1 MLFVYLYMKTST
13 RKLVFRGADQ
23 NQQMLFPPALE
34 DFIPEDHPV
43 RLVNKI
49 VDSLDLDFV
58 YKLYDPSGAAA
69 YSPKIM
75 IKILFFAYMQ
85 NIYSSRKIEAA
96 CKENVNFMWL
106 ASGQKPDHNTINNF
120 RSQRMKKIIRKLF
133 TEIVLLLNQA
143 GQLSIKDIYTDGTKL
158 EANANKYTFVWG
170 KAINTRKEKMLKR
183 LNELWDYA
191 ESVSRQEIMEVR
203 PKTTEELS
211 PERIKS
217 IIDELNNSLKDQ
229 DIDLKKKAQIKY
241 AQKHFP
247 ANLERYK
254 RQEAELK
261 GRNSYS
267 KTDPDATFMRMKE
280 DHMKNG
286 QLKAGY
292 NWQISTNNQFI
303 VNYSVHQTAGDST
316 TLIDHLHDFQ
326 ENYGIMPEE
335 ITADAGYGSEE
346 NYKFA
351 EDHDI
356 EGFIKYNYFHKEQ
369 KEKFK
374 KDIKQVDNLHYNKE
388 KDCYYCPR
396 GQEMQKI
403 GEKTIETSTG
413 FEQNISFY
421 KAQSCTGCAM
431 RGSCHKARGKR
442 IIQVNHSLR
451 EIRRKAREKL
461 KSEEGIKKRS
471 RRPIE
476 PEAVFGNIKHNK
488 NFKRLMLRGLEKVQ
502 IELGI
507 LAIAHN
513 LSKIVA

>member
-1 MLFVYLYMKTST
+1 MKTST

-229 DIDLKKKAQIKY
+229 DIDLKKK
-241 AQKHFP
+241 
-247 ANLERYK
+247 
-254 RQEAELK
+254 LK
-261 GRNSYS
+261 
-267 KTDPDATFMRMKE
+267 
-280 DHMKNG
+280 
-286 QLKAGY
+286 
-292 NWQISTNNQFI
+292 
-303 VNYSVHQTAGDST
+303 
-316 TLIDHLHDFQ
+316 
-326 ENYGIMPEE
+326 
-335 ITADAGYGSEE
+335 
-346 NYKFA
+346 
-351 EDHDI
+351 
-356 EGFIKYNYFHKEQ
+356 
-369 KEKFK
+369 
-374 KDIKQVDNLHYNKE
+374 
-388 KDCYYCPR
+388 
-396 GQEMQKI
+396 
-403 GEKTIETSTG
+403 
-413 FEQNISFY
+413 
-421 KAQSCTGCAM
+421 
-431 RGSCHKARGKR
+431 
-442 IIQVNHSLR
+442 
-451 EIRRKAREKL
+451 
-461 KSEEGIKKRS
+461 
-471 RRPIE
+471 
-476 PEAVFGNIKHNK
+476 
-488 NFKRLMLRGLEKVQ
+488 
-502 IELGI
+502 
-507 LAIAHN
+507 
-513 LSKIVA
+513 